1 MNRRTGLFATSK
13 AIVLF
18 TSISFQAHAAEEAE
32 SSGWTEKLTVSA
44 DLRLRYEMIREDG
57 EDDRN
62 RARYRGRVA
71 IEAELAPDI
80 RAVLGL
86 ATGGDDPVSTN
97 QTFGD
102 GFSTKDIG
110 VDLAY
115 VEWDFVEGWALIAG
129 KMPKPWFRAG
139 GSTLVWDNDLNP
151 EGLAV
156 EFQHRK
162 LFGSVGSYI
171 ITERAAGPESRLNT
185 LQAGVDLPFSDYSGL
200 IIALSYFDYTNTIGQ
215 APFYDDDPQG
225 NSVDANGN
233 YVFDYN
239 EVEFA
244 AEYRTLAGNWPLT
257 FFGNYVVNTEAT
269 AEDSA
274 YSVGVIAGKARNPGS
289 MQFGYSWHDTDADG
303 VNATYNDSDLADGQT
318 DASGHYFRARYQLR
332 ENIYFNGSFI
342 FSEFGAA
349 SGNAIGF
356 DRVMLDV
363 QFEF

>member
-1 MNRRTGLFATSK
+1 MNRPTGFRSTCTLIGLLACLPCG
-13 AIVLF
+13 AP
-18 TSISFQAHAAEEAE
+18 AAAETDT
-32 SSGWTEKLTVSA
+32 SNWTEKVTVSA
-44 DLRLRYEMIREDG
+44 DLRLRYEMIQEDG
-57 EDDRN
+57 QDDRN
-62 RARYRGRVA
+62 RARFRGRVA
-71 IEAELAPDI
+71 IEADVAPDI

-110 VDLAY
+110 VDFAY

-139 GSTLVWDNDLNP
+139 GSTIIWDNDLNP

-156 EFQHRK
+156 EFQHRM
-162 LFGSVGSYI
+162 LFGSMGSYI
-171 ITERAAGPESRLNT
+171 INERADGPESRLNT
-185 LQAGVDLPFSDYSGL
+185 IQAGVDIPFSNRSGL
-200 IIALSYFDYTNTIGQ
+200 IVALSYFDYTNTIGQ

-225 NSVDANGN
+225 NTVDANGN

-244 AEYRTLAGNWPLT
+244 AEYRTRAGNWPLT
-257 FFGNYVVNTEAT
+257 FFGDYVVNTEAAT
-269 AEDSA
+269 EDTA
-274 YSVGVIAGKARNPGS
+274 YSVGVIAGKAREPGS

-318 DASGHYFRARYQLR
+318 DSSGHYFRARYQLR

-342 FSEFGAA
+342 FSEFGAGA
-349 SGNAIGF
+349 GNAIGF